1 MVNSSVGSSSKARPP
16 LSPRVAIVSAVR
28 TPIGKFGG
36 NLRHT
41 PATVLGTIAVE
52 AALQRA
58 RVAPSNV
65 PELVF
70 GHCIQAGTGQN
81 PARQVALGAGI
92 PATSGAVTVNK
103 VCGSGLKAIT
113 LSAAEIRAGDFD
125 LIVAGGME
133 SMDSAPFLLPHG
145 VREGHRYGSL
155 PAEDAVLRDSLLD
168 AYGDHDHMGISG
180 ELVAQH
186 FQLSRPEVDAFAAR
200 SYQRA
205 YSATQA
211 GLFGPELVPVP
222 GSRTHSGKGLET
234 DEGIRPDVTV
244 ESLSKL
250 KPAFRAGGMMTA
262 GNSSQL
268 SDGAA
273 AVVLAGED
281 AIARYGLTPLAWIHS
296 YAVSGVAPEE
306 VMESPIPTVK
316 LHLAR
321 TGIAPGDLDQVEH
334 NEAFASASVAVQRT
348 FGFTDEQFNPR
359 GGAVALGH
367 PIGASGA
374 RIVVTLLHELIARD
388 GGLGLAT
395 LCMGGGNGLSIILD
409 RRGL

>member
-1 MVNSSVGSSSKARPP
+1 MSPGPGPATGTRPP
-16 LSPRVAIVSAVR
+16 TSPRVGIVSAVR

-36 NLRHT
+36 ALRQT

-58 RVAPSNV
+58 RLTPADV

-70 GHCIQAGTGQN
+70 GHCVQAGAGQN
-81 PARQVALGAGI
+81 PARQVLLAAGI
-92 PATSGAVTVNK
+92 PNTSGAVTVNK

-113 LSAAEIRAGDFD
+113 LASAEIRAGDFD
-125 LIVAGGME
+125 LVVAGGME
-133 SMDSAPFLLPHG
+133 SMDSAPFLLPG
-145 VREGHRYGSL
+145 TVREGHRYGAL
-155 PAEDAVLRDSLLD
+155 PIDDAVLRDSLLD
-168 AYGDHDHMGISG
+168 AYGDHDHMGITG
-180 ELVAQH
+180 ERVAQH
-186 FQLSRPEVDAFAAR
+186 FQLTRAEIDAFAAR

-205 YSATQA
+205 YQATQA
-211 GLFGPELVPVP
+211 GLFTPELVAVP
-222 GSRTHSGKGLET
+222 GGRTHTGKGLDA
-234 DEGIRPDVTV
+234 DEGIRPDVTL
-244 ESLSKL
+244 ESLGKL
-250 KPAFRAGGMMTA
+250 KPAFRPDGLLTA

-273 AVVLAGED
+273 AVVLAGES
-281 AIARYGLTPLAWIHS
+281 AIARYGLQPLAWIHS
-296 YAVSGVAPEE
+296 YAVSGVSPEN
-306 VMESPIPTVK
+306 VMESPIPTVR

-321 TGIAPGDLDQVEH
+321 TGFAPEDFDKVEH
-334 NEAFASASVAVQRT
+334 NEAFASASIAVQRT

-374 RIVVTLLHELIARD
+374 RIVVTLLYELLASK